1 MVTEKQII
9 EAWAFLRTENMSLP
23 DEVIDFV
30 KDASLAILNK
40 NCYTEKQV
48 EMIKQE
54 AYGIGVR
61 DGQNSKQFFHI

>member
-23 DEVIDFV
+23 DEVIDFI

-40 NCYTEKQV
+40 NCYTENQV

-54 AYGIGVR
+54 YYGIGFQE
-61 DGQNSKQFFHI
+61 GQKSK

>member
-9 EAWAFLRTENMSLP
+9 EVWAFLRTENNSLP
-23 DEVIDFV
+23 DEVIDFI

-48 EMIKQE
+48 EIIKQE

-61 DGQNSKQFFHI
+61 DGQNLK

>member
-23 DEVIDFV
+23 DEVIDFIR
-30 KDASLAILNK
+30 DASLAILNK

-54 AYGIGVR
+54 YYGIGVK
-61 DGQNSKQFFHI
+61 DGQNSK

>member
-61 DGQNSKQFFHI
+61 DGQNSK

>member
-23 DEVIDFV
+23 DEVIDFI
-30 KDASLAILNK
+30 KDSSLAILKK
-40 NCYTEKQV
+40 NCYTEAQV

-54 AYGIGVR
+54 YYAIGLKEAEL
-61 DGQNSKQFFHI
+61 NKK

>member
-23 DEVIDFV
+23 DEVIDFI
-30 KDASLAILNK
+30 KDASLTILKK

-48 EMIKQE
+48 EIIKQE
-54 AYGIGVR
+54 AYAIGVR
-61 DGQNSKQFFHI
+61 DGQNSK

>member
-23 DEVIDFV
+23 DEVIDFI

-48 EMIKQE
+48 EIIKQE

-61 DGQNSKQFFHI
+61 DGQNSK